1 MRKRKKAKF
10 RHIKIANKK
19 YYFYSIRFADPT
31 GDSGWH
37 TVDELN
43 KFKPSIMV
51 SQAYIFSKDKKFVK
65 TFASHDDNEEV
76 FGDVNVYPRSCIIK
90 MEKIQN

>member
-1 MRKRKKAKF
+1 MKKRKKAKF
-10 RHIKIANKK
+10 RHIQIGSKK

-51 SQAYIFSKDKKFVK
+51 SQAYIFSKDKKYVK
-65 TFASHDDNEEV
+65 TFSSHDDNEEV
-76 FGDVNVYPRSCIIK
+76 FGDVNVYPKSCIVSMDK
-90 MEKIQN
+90 VKL

>member
-51 SQAYIFSKDKKFVK
+51 SQAYVFKKDKKHLL
-65 TFASHDDNEEV
+65 TFASYDENEAV
-76 FGDVNVYPRSCIIK
+76 FSDRNCFPIGCIVS
-90 MEKIQN
+90 MNKIEI